1 MKIKARALVK
11 QYSAEY
17 WKSEISKA
25 EDRSKKFVETA
36 EESIRVFN
44 AQKQVGLLN
53 DAERR
58 INVWWYCINTLL
70 PAYYSSTPKAEVS
83 LRKRAGSTTFELSAV
98 IAERNLQY
106 AMDMHFDFDSIGM
119 GVAYQLLLTGRAVL
133 WARYTAKFEK
143 EVVEYALMQ
152 DPAGGFVDDQGNPYE
167 GDTSKLQAAP
177 GGIFIVEEEIEKKV
191 DEKAV
196 LDAVQYNDY
205 LCSDARTEAEVEWRS
220 RRAFLSRVQ
229 AAELFGEK
237 IAEGLNYDSYPE
249 VTKKDLRRNTDKFEG
264 KAELHEIWCHT
275 SGHVYW
281 LSVGADKDVIQ
292 HGEPPIKFPNFYP
305 CSVITQGAD
314 PDSVIP
320 VSDYAHVKDQI
331 LEVERLTTR
340 IHAVTQAIRTN
351 SLYDSTMGTQVEQLM
366 SGDLKLIP
374 VTNWPSHKGRGGIQ
388 NGIETMDVS
397 VYVNA
402 LQTLQGAR
410 QAALQQLYE
419 TLKVSDLL
427 RGTSEQYKT
436 ATANRLENQWS
447 SMGLI
452 VRQNQFAK
460 FISDGLA
467 NLGAIIATQFD
478 ESTIMEVGDADNLIS
493 PLIDI
498 PEELPEQPPMQQ
510 GMEGAPEG
518 EGMEGGGAEGGM
530 PQGMPPMP
538 QPPMPPPVD
547 PTVEIDKRK
556 REIMDIFRNDKR
568 RDYRIK
574 IASDSMVAVDQAA
587 EQAEGAALIGTAGA
601 YFNEM
606 RSLIEQYPPLLDFS
620 LQLFQNVIRRFKT
633 GKELDGLFQKA
644 LSQIQGIAEAKEE
657 AAKQPPPPDPVMQ
670 EMQAKMQIA
679 QMESQTRIQVVQME
693 AQGRQDRNMLDMQ
706 DQQMKAQREQME
718 MQLAMQKAQFD
729 EFIAQQQLGMQ
740 QQELEIKANA
750 VQVDMLKVQSNTE
763 GMANKQEVTME
774 NNRLNNILG
783 IHKLELEQMRIK
795 MSEAEKL
802 MEERRLVSDQE
813 LERIRVTMAAMKP
826 IGR

>member
-1 MKIKARALVK
+1 
-11 QYSAEY
+11 
-17 WKSEISKA
+17 
-25 EDRSKKFVETA
+25 
-36 EESIRVFN
+36 
-44 AQKQVGLLN
+44 
-53 DAERR
+53 
-58 INVWWYCINTLL
+58 
-70 PAYYSSTPKAEVS
+70 
-83 LRKRAGSTTFELSAV
+83 
-98 IAERNLQY
+98 
-106 AMDMHFDFDSIGM
+106 
-119 GVAYQLLLTGRAVL
+119 
-133 WARYTAKFEK
+133 
-143 EVVEYALMQ
+143 MQ

-177 GGIFIVEEEIEKKV
+177 GGIFIVQEEIEKKV

-292 HGEPPIKFPNFYP
+292 KGEPPIRFPNFYP

-498 PEELPEQPPMQQ
+498 PEELPPQEAPMP
-510 GMEGAPEG
+510 PEG
-518 EGMEGGGAEGGM
+518 EMQPEGGM

-538 QPPMPPPVD
+538 PMPQPPMPPLVD

-574 IASDSMVAVDQAA
+574 IASDSMIAVDQAA

-693 AQGRQDRNMLDMQ
+693 AQGPQDSNMLDMQ
-706 DQQMKAQREQME
+706 DQQMKAQREHME

-802 MEERRLVSDQE
+802 MEERRLASDHE
-813 LERIRVTMAAMKP
+813 LERIRVTMAAMNP

>member
-1 MKIKARALVK
+1 
-11 QYSAEY
+11 
-17 WKSEISKA
+17 
-25 EDRSKKFVETA
+25 
-36 EESIRVFN
+36 
-44 AQKQVGLLN
+44 
-53 DAERR
+53 
-58 INVWWYCINTLL
+58 
-70 PAYYSSTPKAEVS
+70 
-83 LRKRAGSTTFELSAV
+83 
-98 IAERNLQY
+98 
-106 AMDMHFDFDSIGM
+106 
-119 GVAYQLLLTGRAVL
+119 
-133 WARYTAKFEK
+133 
-143 EVVEYALMQ
+143 
-152 DPAGGFVDDQGNPYE
+152 
-167 GDTSKLQAAP
+167 
-177 GGIFIVEEEIEKKV
+177 
-191 DEKAV
+191 
-196 LDAVQYNDY
+196 
-205 LCSDARTEAEVEWRS
+205 
-220 RRAFLSRVQ
+220 
-229 AAELFGEK
+229 
-237 IAEGLNYDSYPE
+237 
-249 VTKKDLRRNTDKFEG
+249 
-264 KAELHEIWCHT
+264 
-275 SGHVYW
+275 
-281 LSVGADKDVIQ
+281 
-292 HGEPPIKFPNFYP
+292 
-305 CSVITQGAD
+305 
-314 PDSVIP
+314 
-320 VSDYAHVKDQI
+320 
-331 LEVERLTTR
+331 
-340 IHAVTQAIRTN
+340 
-351 SLYDSTMGTQVEQLM
+351 MGTQVEQLM

-498 PEELPEQPPMQQ
+498 PEELPPQEAPMP
-510 GMEGAPEG
+510 PEG
-518 EGMEGGGAEGGM
+518 EMPPESEGMEGGMPQGM

-556 REIMDIFRNDKR
+556 REIMDIFRDDKR

-795 MSEAEKL
+795 MSESEKL
-802 MEERRLVSDQE
+802 MEERRLASDHE

-826 IGR
+826 IGQ